1 MEKFDAT
8 EHHRMIRRF
17 TAGLIVR
24 EIDRCGLPPR
34 VIAAALGWLPAQ
46 IDWLRRGEVDTFSQ
60 LELEQ
65 RLVRLQNARRA
76 SAQAE
81 NSPAEVLAFLGAG
94 EGLKAS

>member
-1 MEKFDAT
+1 MEPFDAA

-17 TAGLIVR
+17 TARLIVR

-34 VIAAALGWLPAQ
+34 VIAAALGWSPVQ

-65 RLVRLQNARRA
+65 RLVRLQNAGREA
-76 SAQAE
+76 SE
-81 NSPAEVLAFLGAG
+81 GEKKPSEVF
-94 EGLKAS
+94 EF

>member
-60 LELEQ
+60 MELEQ

-76 SAQAE
+76 SSEAE
-81 NSPAEVLAFLGAG
+81 NKPSEAVDF
-94 EGLKAS
+94 